1 MRRHLALSLVL
12 LLAAAGNAFA
22 GAEARLTGKIL
33 DAATKATVANAA
45 VKVEAVEGKT
55 VKLDAKVKKDGT
67 FALFLLDSTIKY
79 KYTVSAPGYDTYEE
93 VIKLKIGENTSR
105 DFILYKTGTA
115 PGGPAPAGGG
125 AIKAAPPAADPAVV
139 EYNEGAA
146 LANAGDYAGAI
157 KKFEAAVAAK
167 PNLTAGWI
175 ALAKTQRI
183 QKNWPKAIE
192 AANKVLEVDDTDTD
206 MLAILA
212 QGYAATGDKAKAA
225 AAQAKLPK
233 DAAALFND
241 AAKLINSGKDAEAE
255 KLLKQAVEADGA
267 FAQAHYELGMIY
279 VRGGKS
285 AEAKAELS
293 KYLQLDPNGRDAA
306 TAKEMLSYLK

>member
-1 MRRHLALSLVL
+1 MRRNLALSLVL

-33 DAATKATVANAA
+33 DAATKQPVADAA

-55 VKLDAKVKKDGT
+55 VKLDAKVKKDST

-79 KYTVSAPGYDTYEE
+79 KYTITAPGYDTYEE
-93 VIKLKIGENTSR
+93 VIKLKIGENASR
-105 DFILYKTGTA
+105 DFMLYKAGTS
-115 PGGPAPAGGG
+115 PGGAAPAGGG
-125 AIKAAPPAADPAVV
+125 TVKAAPPAADPAVV
-139 EYNEGAA
+139 AYNEGAA
-146 LANAGDYAGAI
+146 LANAGDLDGAI

-175 ALAKTQRI
+175 ALAKTQNK
-183 QKNWPKAIE
+183 QKNYAKAIE

-206 MLAILA
+206 MLSILA
-212 QGYAATGDKAKAA
+212 TAYAATGDKAKAA

-233 DAAALFND
+233 NAGALFNE
-241 AAKLINSGKDAEAE
+241 AAKLINAGKDGDAE
-255 KLLKQAVEADGA
+255 KLLKQAVDADGS

-285 AEAKAELS
+285 ADAKAELQ
-293 KYLQLDPNGRDAA
+293 KYLELDPNGRDAA
-306 TAKEMLSYLK
+306 TAKEMLGYLK